1 MAWMTLTLLISAL
14 FISFMQIVNTAQS
27 LIIMFVLLFVVA
39 GVPVFETVIV
49 SLTSI
54 YA

>member
-1 MAWMTLTLLISAL
+1 MSITLTLPICAL

-27 LIIMFVLLFVVA
+27 LIIMSVLLFVAA